1 MITTTKRSIA
11 KALLEIGAIGFSPEA
26 PVTFKSGIHSPVYVD
41 NRSLIYH
48 PDAWRRVIAGFH
60 ALVEKRAL
68 EFDLIA
74 GVAVGGIPHSSAL
87 AYLMG
92 APSVFIRKES
102 KGHGQGKR
110 IEGGAV
116 AGQRAL
122 LVEDLVTTGG
132 SSLSAVEALRADGAR
147 VSDLLAI
154 ISYGFTEA
162 AEALQ
167 CANLRLH
174 TLTDFDTLLDI
185 ADENGALGAGQMA
198 IIQDWF
204 AAPYSWVADGR

>member
-1 MITTTKRSIA
+1 MTTTTKRCIA

-26 PVTFKSGIHSPVYVD
+26 PITFKSGIRSPVYVD

-48 PDAWRRVIAGFH
+48 PDAWRRVIDGLQ

-74 GVAVGGIPHSSAL
+74 GVAVGGIPHSSTL

-116 AGQRAL
+116 AARRAL
-122 LVEDLVTTGG
+122 LVEDLVTTG
-132 SSLSAVEALRADGAR
+132 SSSISAVEVLRADGAR

-154 ISYGFTEA
+154 ISYGFADA
-162 AEALQ
+162 AEALER
-167 CANLRLH
+167 AELRLH

-185 ADENGALGAGQMA
+185 AAENGSLNAGQLA
-198 IIQDWF
+198 TIREWLAD
-204 AAPYSWVADGR
+204 PYSWAADAR